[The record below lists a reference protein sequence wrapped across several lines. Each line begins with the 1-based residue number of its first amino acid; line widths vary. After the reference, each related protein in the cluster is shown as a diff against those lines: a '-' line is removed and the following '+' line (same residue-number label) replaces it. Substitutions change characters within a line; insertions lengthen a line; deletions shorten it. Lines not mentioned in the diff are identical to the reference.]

1 MQTFS
6 FGQMINPVSPF
17 LFRFRDLEQSTELAL
32 IRTPGAGT
40 MCLSERDSSY
50 RESTKRSRE
59 DRD

>member
-1 MQTFS
+1 MTVPEDFVKVFCSFLVKYADVS

-40 MCLSERDSSY
+40 MCLS
-50 RESTKRSRE
+50 
-59 DRD
+59 